1 MADKTHLPKRRRG
14 WRKGN
19 PLTEEM
25 RAHAQLRKTPH
36 VRRPRGAHSRLN
48 SSYGTA

>member
-25 RAHAQLRKTPH
+25 RAHAQLRK
-36 VRRPRGAHSRLN
+36 PRTCEVASWLRV
-48 SSYGTA
+48 TE